1 LPQTTAE
8 RENKMKIQKYLDELE
23 DQNWHSLYT
32 LVQLQQGQL
41 EGQAAEHAS
50 MAMECAIAYLHW
62 TQGYYSGMTY
72 LEAIADR
79 LSMDWDN

>member
-1 LPQTTAE
+1 
-8 RENKMKIQKYLDELE
+8 MKIQKYLDELE

-41 EGQAAEHAS
+41 EGEAEQNAL

-62 TQGYYSGMTY
+62 AQGYNRGMTC

-79 LSMDWDN
+79 LDMVRENN